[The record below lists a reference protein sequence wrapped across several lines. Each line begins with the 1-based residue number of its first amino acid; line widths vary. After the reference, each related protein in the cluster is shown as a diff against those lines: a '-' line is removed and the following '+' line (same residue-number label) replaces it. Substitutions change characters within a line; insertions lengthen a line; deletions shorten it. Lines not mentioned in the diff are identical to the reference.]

1 MKTLWFFCV
10 DFIGWLVDWSDESKI
25 QIRVKM
31 GRIHYTGWFW
41 EILGGPFSKTYLAI
55 LNVINAETDDELE
68 FWIVGNLE
76 ELNSFSREGNIG
88 RIYLFPALL

>member
-1 MKTLWFFCV
+1 MSRNHNTGLQDPDPGKNGPDPL
-10 DFIGWLVDWSDESKI
+10 
-25 QIRVKM
+25 R
-31 GRIHYTGWFW
+31 TGWFW

-88 RIYLFPALL
+88 RIYLFPALF